1 VWAVRSVAAR
11 HRRTVCGVRVP
22 ISPAGLAAVLA
33 LAAGCTQAAAT
44 GPARPLPRPTLPAA
58 AAGGA
63 CQLLDY
69 DNIARLLRVRFDVAA
84 AGKQGQTSTC
94 VVRRSGETLPDLVF
108 TVSPTTADPALFREL
123 APKGA
128 AAVKSLGT
136 AGYQSTAKAAPGL
149 GPAAEVGWLSGDKRL
164 LVLRYTL
171 PPGAP
176 AARVKEAGGR
186 LAALARTIDFTR
198 S

>member
-1 VWAVRSVAAR
+1 
-11 HRRTVCGVRVP
+11 VCGVRVP
-22 ISPAGLAAVLA
+22 ISLAGLAAVLA
-33 LAAGCTQAAAT
+33 LAAGCTRAAAT
-44 GPARPLPRPTLPAA
+44 GPARPSPPAPRPTLPAA

-69 DNIARLLRVRFDVAA
+69 DSIARLLRVRFDVAA
-84 AGKQGQTSTC
+84 AGTQGRTSTC
-94 VVRRSGETLPDLVF
+94 VVRRSGEALPDLVL

-136 AGYQSTAKAAPGL
+136 AGYQSTAKAARGL
-149 GPAAEVGWLSGDKRL
+149 GPAVEVGWLSGDKRL

-176 AARVKEAGGR
+176 AARVQDAGGR

>member
-1 VWAVRSVAAR
+1 
-11 HRRTVCGVRVP
+11 VCGVRVP
-22 ISPAGLAAVLA
+22 ISLAGFGAVLA

-44 GPARPLPRPTLPAA
+44 GPGRPSPPVARPTLPAA

-94 VVRRSGETLPDLVF
+94 VVRRSGETLPDLVL
-108 TVSPTTADPALFREL
+108 TVSPTTADPAVFRAEM

-128 AAVKSLGT
+128 PAVKSLGT
-136 AGYQSTAKAAPGL
+136 AGYQSTARAAPGQ

-171 PPGAP
+171 PAGAP
-176 AARVKEAGGR
+176 AARAKEAGGR
-186 LAALARTIDFTR
+186 LAALARTIDFNR